1 MKEGVLTSSDVS
13 DVELLGK
20 VLNCMNTT
28 VGRVIFI
35 FVGLKF
41 NETKPYN
48 TY

>member
-35 FVGLKF
+35 FVGLK
-41 NETKPYN
+41 
-48 TY
+48 